1 MLGDVHV
8 AHDLDTGDDSALG
21 VAGHGEDM
29 AQDAVDTHAD
39 GHGGFTGLQVDIGN
53 VLVDSI
59 LQEAVDQT
67 DGGCGILGI
76 GADDVGG
83 GDVLEVGGLGG
94 FIVLQVLQG
103 LFGGLGAVGVVDG
116 PGEGLG
122 SGQHGHDLLA
132 GGHVD
137 GLGGDEV
144 QGVGHGQ
151 EQHIAVGLDGDHIIL
166 LGQGAGD
173 QLGHLLGDLH
183 TQQVD
188 KFHAQLALQC
198 LVDLALGGEALLDED
213 LAQLFAGG
221 LALDLQSLIQLFFI
235 DGFNGEKHVAET
247 FIDHGKPPQYGQK
260 HGLCRTGLGRSGHN
274 RT

>member
-1 MLGDVHV
+1 
-8 AHDLDTGDDSALG
+8 
-21 VAGHGEDM
+21 M

-59 LQEAVDQT
+59 FKEAVDQT

-83 GDVLEVGGLGG
+83 GDVLEVGGLSG
-94 FIVLQVLQG
+94 FVVLQVLQG
-103 LFGGLGAVGVVDG
+103 LLGGLGAVGVVDG

-122 SGQHGHDLLA
+122 GGQHGHDLLP

-144 QGVGHGQ
+144 QRIGGGQ
-151 EQHIAVGLDGDHIIL
+151 EQHIAVGLDGDHVIF

-188 KFHAQLALQC
+188 EFHAELALQC
-198 LVDLALGGEALLDED
+198 LIDLALGGKALLDED
-213 LAQLFAGG
+213 LTDLFAGG

-235 DGFNGEKHVAET
+235 DCFNGEEHLAET
-247 FIDHGKPPQYGQK
+247 FIDHGKPPQLDRK
-260 HGLCRTGLGRSGHN
+260 HGSFRTPLGKVRAWCAHDN
-274 RT
+274 PIIQFYLY